1 MKIEGIPSATGI
13 SAQNESAAARARL
26 PRPVREQQMLEA
38 ASELF
43 GELGYHAVSM
53 DQIADVVGISKPMLY
68 AYFDSKEGL
77 CTACLER
84 AGTEAINSISGSY
97 RPGLTPEQSLWSG
110 FIAFFEFVRRSP
122 SSWRLIRSEFSY
134 DVPLFQDMVKG
145 IHTDLRAVIQELEKM
160 ASVETVGDPFSDPEL
175 RAAASFALFGA
186 ASELANRWLDAGFK
200 TEPDV
205 YATELMNFFWLGIRS
220 LADGESWTSDVATS

>member
-13 SAQNESAAARARL
+13 SDKQETAAARARL

-43 GELGYHAVSM
+43 GEQGYHAVSM

-84 AGTEAINSISGSY
+84 AGTEAVNAISGSY

-110 FIAFFEFVRRSP
+110 FIAFFEFVKRSP

-134 DVPLFQDMVKG
+134 DVPLFQEIVTG
-145 IHTDLRAVIQELEKM
+145 IHDDIRAVVQELEKQ

-175 RAAASFALFGA
+175 RAAGSFALFGA
-186 ASELANRWLDAGFK
+186 ATQLANRWMDSGF
-200 TEPDV
+200 ESDPEM
-205 YATELMNFFWLGIRS
+205 YATELMNFFWLGIRQM
-220 LADGESWTSDVATS
+220 AEGESWTAPAPQ